1 MKVKSLS
8 RVRLLAAPWTAAYQA
23 PPSTGFS
30 SQEYWSGE
38 MIQESVNLKMKY
50 PVEEH
55 REVFLEGRGMKRP
68 AGACGI
74 IFGSKAYRYLEPRW
88 IAERQGCRKP

>member
-1 MKVKSLS
+1 M
-8 RVRLLAAPWTAAYQA
+8 
-23 PPSTGFS
+23 
-30 SQEYWSGE
+30 E

-74 IFGSKAYRYLEPRW
+74 IFGSKTYMYLESRW
-88 IAERQGCRKP
+88 IAERGAESHS

>member
-1 MKVKSLS
+1 MK
-8 RVRLLAAPWTAAYQA
+8 YQKFA
-23 PPSTGFS
+23 R
-30 SQEYWSGE
+30 WVLME

-55 REVFLEGRGMKRP
+55 REFFLEGREMKRP

-74 IFGSKAYRYLEPRW
+74 IHVPGT
-88 IAERQGCRKP
+88 

>member
-1 MKVKSLS
+1 M
-8 RVRLLAAPWTAAYQA
+8 
-23 PPSTGFS
+23 
-30 SQEYWSGE
+30 E

-55 REVFLEGRGMKRP
+55 REFFLEGREMKRP

-74 IFGSKAYRYLEPRW
+74 IHVPGT
-88 IAERQGCRKP
+88 